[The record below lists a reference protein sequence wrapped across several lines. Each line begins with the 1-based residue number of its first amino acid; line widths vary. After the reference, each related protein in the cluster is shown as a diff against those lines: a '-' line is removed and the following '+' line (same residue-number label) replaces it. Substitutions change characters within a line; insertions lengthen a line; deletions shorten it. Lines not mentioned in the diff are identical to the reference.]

1 MRIIVV
7 GCSGAG
13 KTTLARQ
20 IASRLRLEHI
30 EIDAIT
36 WQAGWRDL
44 SRSDPDEYA
53 RRVTKAMEAEAWV
66 VDQPLP
72 KHLRLRATH
81 VVWLDYER
89 PVVMARVIRRSM
101 LRAVLRTKL
110 WAGNRE
116 RLSDMLRAS
125 GPIRWAWR
133 NWARRRRETEEWLGL
148 EECAGLTV
156 LRLRRP
162 GETATV
168 VERLAGAAH
177 IQRPA

>member
-13 KTTLARQ
+13 KTALARQ
-20 IASRLRLEHI
+20 IASQLKLEHI

-53 RRVTKAMEAEAWV
+53 RRVTKAMEGEAWV
-66 VDQPLP
+66 ADQPLP
-72 KHLRLRATH
+72 QHLRLRATH

-89 PVVMARVIRRSM
+89 PVVMARVIRRSVM
-101 LRAVLRTKL
+101 RAVLRTKL

-116 RLSDMLRAS
+116 RLSDMLRSS
-125 GPIRWAWR
+125 GPILWAWR
-133 NWARRRRETEEWLGL
+133 NWARRRRVTEEWLGRGG
-148 EECAGLTV
+148 CAGLTV
-156 LRLRRP
+156 LRLRHP
-162 GETATV
+162 SEAATV
-168 VERLAGAAH
+168 LARLAAATDTKD
-177 IQRPA
+177 

>member
-20 IASRLRLEHI
+20 IASRLKLKHI
-30 EIDAIT
+30 AIDAIT

-53 RRVTKAMEAEAWV
+53 RRVTKSKEAEAWV

-72 KHLRLRATH
+72 EHLRPRATY

-89 PVVMARVIRRSM
+89 SVVMARVIRRSM
-101 LRAVLRTKL
+101 LRVVLRTKL

-116 RLSDMLRAS
+116 RLTDMLRPS
-125 GPIRWAWR
+125 GPIRWDGITEPGGGAKPRSGLGGKSGLLSRCCGYAVPVRLRGWSSGYE
-133 NWARRRRETEEWLGL
+133 RRR
-148 EECAGLTV
+148 
-156 LRLRRP
+156 
-162 GETATV
+162 
-168 VERLAGAAH
+168 
-177 IQRPA
+177 